1 MRSSGSTGRGLA
13 LLGALMLGGGLW
25 LPWYRLDIPAR
36 VLDSI
41 GQASSQFG
49 SFGGFLRAGVAQ
61 LRASGPI
68 ELTAW
73 QAFDGLDV
81 VFLGLALAA
90 AAIALL
96 ELTGRRLLAAVD
108 DGTALML
115 LGVAAAALVG
125 YRMAD
130 RPGPSEVLALANGIY
145 VGLAGAGAIFAGGLL
160 SRSAAAAGPA
170 TQAPT
175 PRRTA
180 GCRPRRR
187 ARGRRPARCRR
198 RGRRAELDI
207 ADSAPGLD
215 ALPE

>member
-13 LLGALMLGGGLW
+13 LLGALMLAGGLW
-25 LPWYRLDIPAR
+25 MPWYRLEIPAR

-49 SFGGFLRAGVAQ
+49 SFGGFLRAGVDQ

-90 AAIALL
+90 GTIALL

-115 LGVAAAALVG
+115 LGVAVTALVG

-130 RPGPSEVLALANGIY
+130 RPGPSEVLKLASGSY
-145 VGLAGAGAIFAGGLL
+145 VALAGALGILAGGVL
-160 SRSAAAAGPA
+160 SRSSAVAADPAPPAPRPDGALPPAPPSAWPAAGSVP
-170 TQAPT
+170 P
-175 PRRTA
+175 
-180 GCRPRRR
+180 
-187 ARGRRPARCRR
+187 
-198 RGRRAELDI
+198 
-207 ADSAPGLD
+207 PGL
-215 ALPE
+215 